1 MGKKYIITENRL
13 NNIANTWLNDR
24 YGDLRKRKFQGYPN
38 DEFLS
43 TDEGMFFMNYHKNTK
58 IIEVKHKISDEL
70 ENMFGFDQQMSREIL
85 IPWVENKYGYKIK
98 RMVFHTEV

>member
-1 MGKKYIITENRL
+1 MKYIITESRL
-13 NNIANTWLNDR
+13 KNIAIEWLNGK

-43 TDEGMFFMNYHKNTK
+43 TNEGMFFMNYHKNTK
-58 IIEVKHKISDEL
+58 IIEVKHQIADEL
-70 ENMFGFDQQMSREIL
+70 ADMFGFDLQMCRELL